1 MRQRIFWN
9 TFLSSLLAAI
19 LMGGAVLLILYARF
33 EERIFDE
40 LASACRY
47 VEIGLE
53 RASDPDAYLKALSA
67 SNRVTL
73 VAADG
78 TVLFDSA
85 SDASKLENHAD
96 RPEIAKALASGVGTS
111 ARYSDTQLARIL
123 YYARRL
129 PDGRVLRVSTTQKSV
144 LGMLTG
150 LLPAALLIL
159 LALTLLSVLYSR
171 LTAARIVYPI
181 NTLDLDHPLG
191 NAAYDELAPL
201 LTRMERQRREIAE
214 RLAALS
220 EKQRDF
226 AAVTENMREGLLL
239 LDASDRMM
247 TVNGSAAQ
255 TFGAQ
260 PQSVVGE
267 HILTLERSAALQ
279 HALESARVGGTGEAI
294 LHRNARVYQVHASA
308 VTNGAAR
315 AGTVVLILDVTE
327 KTAAEQSRREFTANV
342 SHELK
347 TPLTSISGYAE
358 IMRDGVAKSGDV
370 ARFAGKICEEAAHL
384 LSLIDDIIR
393 LSQLDE
399 QSSLPEMERVDLK
412 AVCEDACALL
422 RPQAAKAGIALTVR
436 CEDAAVRGI
445 AKVLGEMVQNLV
457 DNAIKYNRPG
467 GSVDVSLTRADDDD
481 IVTLCVADT
490 GIGIPEEHQAR
501 VFERFYRVERSRSK
515 QIGGTGL
522 GLSIVKHGA
531 ELHGARLRLESHPG
545 QGTCVTLT
553 FPAAARDVP

>member
-1 MRQRIFWN
+1 
-9 TFLSSLLAAI
+9 
-19 LMGGAVLLILYARF
+19 MGGAVLLIQYARF
-33 EERIFDE
+33 EERIFGE
-40 LASACRY
+40 LAAAYGY
-47 VEIGLE
+47 VEPGFE
-53 RASDPDAYLKALSA
+53 RTSDPEAYLAALSD

-85 SDASKLENHAD
+85 SDISKLENHAH
-96 RPEIAKALASGVGTS
+96 RPEIAEALADGMGTS
-111 ARYSDTQLARIL
+111 IRYSDTQLTRIL
-123 YYARRL
+123 YYAGRL

-159 LALTLLSVLYSR
+159 LALTLLSILYSR
-171 LTAARIVYPI
+171 LTAARIVSPI
-181 NTLDLDHPLG
+181 NALDLDHPLG

-201 LTRMERQRREIAE
+201 LTRMERQRREIAD
-214 RLAALS
+214 RLTALS
-220 EKQRDF
+220 EKQREF

-239 LDASDRMM
+239 LDANDRMM
-247 TVNGSAAQ
+247 TVNASAAQ

-260 PQSVVGE
+260 PQAVIGE
-267 HILTLERSAALQ
+267 HIFSLDRSAALQ
-279 HALESARVGGTGEAI
+279 HALESAKVGGTGEAI
-294 LHRNARVYQVHASA
+294 LHRGARVYQVHASA
-308 VTNGAAR
+308 VANGAAR

-393 LSQLDE
+393 LSRLDE
-399 QSSLPEMERVDLK
+399 QSTLPEMEQVDLR

-422 RPQAAKAGIALTVR
+422 RPQADKAGVSLTVR

-445 AKVLGEMVQNLV
+445 SKILGEMAQNLI

-467 GSVDVSLTRADDDD
+467 GSVDVLLTRGENT
-481 IVTLCVADT
+481 VTLCVSDT

-531 ELHGARLRLESHPG
+531 ELHGAKLLLESRPG
-545 QGTCVTLT
+545 QGTRVTLT
-553 FPAAARDVP
+553 FPAAAPDEQ